1 MSDPLTLLAVHAHP
15 DDEAIGT
22 GGTLA
27 RYAAE
32 GVRTALVCCTRGEE
46 GEIHDPELDP
56 AEAQPRLGAIRE
68 AELRAAASILDV
80 GELIFLG
87 YRDSGMDGTPSN
99 SNPHNFMNADPH
111 EAAGRLAAIIRRLRP
126 QVVVTYDERG
136 GYGHPDH
143 KMAHRITRAAIE
155 RAAHDDA
162 GEPGWRVLKLYYTAI
177 ALDTLL
183 QANEQL
189 KSRGLPS
196 PFDTGD
202 VSLDIRKFAAPDE
215 VINARIDVGR
225 YQATVERAL
234 RAHRTQIRDDDILLA
249 LPDDIKG
256 QLFSVEHYIR
266 AFSAV
271 AVPQQETDLFAGLR

>member
-1 MSDPLTLLAVHAHP
+1 MLVVHAHP
-15 DDEAIGT
+15 DDESIGT

-27 RYAAE
+27 RYADE
-32 GVRTALVCCTRGEE
+32 GIRTGLVCCTRGEE
-46 GEIHDPELDP
+46 GQILDP
-56 AEAQPRLGAIRE
+56 ALDSDEAKPRLGAIRE
-68 AELRAAASILDV
+68 SELRSAASILNV
-80 GELIFLG
+80 SELYFLG
-87 YRDSGMDGTPSN
+87 YRDSGMEGSEA
-99 SNPHNFMNADPH
+99 SANPDNFINANPD
-111 EAAGRLAAIIRRLRP
+111 EAAGRLAAIIRELRP
-126 QVVVTYDERG
+126 QVVVTYDEHG

-155 RAAHDDA
+155 RAAHDGA
-162 GEPGWRVLKLYYTAI
+162 GEPGWRVLKLYYTVI

-202 VSLDIRKFAAPDE
+202 VSLDIRQFAAPDE